1 MSQRRIRLFVLCL
14 LPFAFLFVACGAVAS
29 AGPAQVSQR
38 TVAEARARWRAR
50 PFIEYRLDVTNITTA
65 GGDSLECTS
74 AHLVSGQRVKAQLLH
89 TCVPEVDYT
98 VEGLF
103 GRASL
108 PNVRQCG
115 PAFAGGC
122 ACLRVHEI
130 SVRFDPQLGYPTT
143 IVRTQAT
150 LLQWWHPDYWFYLLH
165 EGSQPWCARNAFTAT
180 QTTSVNGLTPQ
191 D

>member
-1 MSQRRIRLFVLCL
+1 MRRRSL
-14 LPFAFLFVACGAVAS
+14 LAFAFYLLLSALGLVACGAVAS

-38 TVAEARARWRAR
+38 AVAEARARWRAR
-50 PFIEYRLDVTNITTA
+50 PFIDYRLDVTNITTA
-65 GGDSLECTS
+65 GGDTLECKS
-74 AHLVSGQRVKAQLLH
+74 AHLISGQRVRAQLLS

-108 PNVRQCG
+108 PSVRQCG

-130 SVRFDPQLGYPTT
+130 GVRFDPQLGYPAT

-150 LLQWWHPDYWFYLLH
+150 LFQWWHPDYWFYLLH
-165 EGSQPWCARNAFTAT
+165 EGSQPWCARNAFTIT
-180 QTTSVNGLTPQ
+180 QTTSVDVLTPQ